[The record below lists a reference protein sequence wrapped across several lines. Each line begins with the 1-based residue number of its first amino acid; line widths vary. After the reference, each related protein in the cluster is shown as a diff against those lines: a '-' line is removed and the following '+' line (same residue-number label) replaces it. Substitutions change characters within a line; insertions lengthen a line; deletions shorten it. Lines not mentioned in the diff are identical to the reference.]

1 MTRVDIEASLTAIPK
16 QLRSPLVLQFEEALA
31 AYRASDWEKVGLK
44 AGKFCEVSYTICEG
58 HATGTYASVPRK
70 PRNIF
75 QSCQQLEKFNTT
87 KGRSLCIQVPRIL
100 IGMYELR
107 NNRAIGH
114 VSGEVNPNHM
124 DAEFFLR
131 GMKWVIAE
139 FVRFFSK
146 LSVEDSR
153 AIVESVTARTHG
165 IVWKQDDVRRILDPS
180 KSAAQKTLILAY
192 AEGRAV
198 SVTDLLKWSGY
209 STPSRFRR
217 EILKGLHKNA
227 LMHYDEKADTAQILP
242 PGQRYVEDENLLCYA
257 PVGI

>member
-1 MTRVDIEASLTAIPK
+1 MTRVDLDASLNAIPE
-16 QLRSPLVLQFEEALA
+16 QLRTPLLLQFEEALA

-58 HATGTYASVPRK
+58 NANGKYASVPSK
-70 PRNIF
+70 PKNMF
-75 QSCQQLEKFNTT
+75 LSCQQLEKFNKT

-100 IGMYELR
+100 MSMYELR

-131 GMKWVIAE
+131 GMKWVVAE

-146 LSVEDSR
+146 LSEEDSR

-165 IVWKQDDVRRILDPS
+165 IVWKQDDVRRVLDPS
-180 KSAAQKTLILAY
+180 KSAAEKALIFAY
-192 AEGRAV
+192 AEGKAV

-209 STPSRFRR
+209 STPSRFRKK
-217 EILKGLHKNA
+217 ILKDLHKNA
-227 LMHYDEKADTAQILP
+227 LIHYDEKADTAQILP
-242 PGQRYVEDENLLCYA
+242 PGQRYVEDKNLLCYDHYES
-257 PVGI
+257 